1 MPSISNIFQGL
12 LSWHRKLQLIE
23 VAKQLQNSSMTA
35 INGHRRRAKPA
46 ENVRKKEK
54 KNIRETI
61 KLIDSNLY
69 ATKENL
75 RHQIK
80 REKIGIAK
88 VFRSS
93 RKKTAESRAEEKYSL
108 IGAGQSTICSCRSI
122 YLATN
127 ETAMKELLTAK
138 GNVTH

>member
-12 LSWHRKLQLIE
+12 LSWHRKLQFIE

-75 RHQIK
+75 RHQK
-80 REKIGIAK
+80 GENWHCESFSEQQKENRRE
-88 VFRSS
+88 SS
-93 RKKTAESRAEEKYSL
+93 RGE
-108 IGAGQSTICSCRSI
+108 
-122 YLATN
+122 
-127 ETAMKELLTAK
+127 
-138 GNVTH
+138 V

>member
-12 LSWHRKLQLIE
+12 LSWHRKLQFIE
-23 VAKQLQNSSMTA
+23 VAKQLQNSSMKA

-69 ATKENL
+69 ATKENF
-75 RHQIK
+75 RHQK
-80 REKIGIAK
+80 KG
-88 VFRSS
+88 
-93 RKKTAESRAEEKYSL
+93 RKLALRKFFGAAERKPPRVE
-108 IGAGQSTICSCRSI
+108 QRRSI
-122 YLATN
+122 
-127 ETAMKELLTAK
+127 
-138 GNVTH
+138 V